1 VDSSTSDKT
10 GNQARAQRA
19 GRVMLAPSCIL
30 SKCGLYRYSLTIP
43 LAETEAGGSCLFV
56 LANPSTAVVT
66 DGVFQSD
73 PTVTRCINYARAW
86 GFGRVVVANVRAW
99 RETDPK
105 KVPPD
110 PLAIGPEN
118 DEWIC
123 GLAAVSHLIVAG
135 WGKLGGA
142 RGPKVLSVI
151 RDVDKVPHAL
161 RLNGDGSP
169 CHPLYLPS
177 SLKPFP
183 MEAA

>member
-1 VDSSTSDKT
+1 VLS
-10 GNQARAQRA
+10 AC
-19 GRVMLAPSCIL
+19 GR
-30 SKCGLYRYSLTIP
+30 YRYSLTIP
-43 LAETEAGGSCLFV
+43 LESAGGTCVFV
-56 LANPSTAVVT
+56 LANPSTAIVEN
-66 DGVFQSD
+66 GVFQSD
-73 PTVTRCINYARAW
+73 PTVTRCMNYARAW
-86 GFGRVVVANVRAW
+86 GFGRVVVVNVRAW

-105 KVPPD
+105 KVPAD

-123 GLAAVSHLIVAG
+123 GLSATANLVVCG

-142 RGPKVLSVI
+142 RGPKVLDVI

-177 SLKPFP
+177 DLKPFP